1 MNINVNNCIIHDDEN
16 NFLFCVHRK
25 YGLSY
30 TNPNVRTEWKYKFIP
45 MQVANREKC
54 RVLLYVITGKTRSLS
69 SMVEVSQKTRSNAIV
84 KDHW

>member
-1 MNINVNNCIIHDDEN
+1 MMMNELMKITFYFVC
-16 NFLFCVHRK
+16 HRK

-69 SMVEVSQKTRSNAIV
+69 YMIEVSQKTGSDVLI
-84 KDHW
+84 KDNW

>member
-1 MNINVNNCIIHDDEN
+1 MMINELMKITFYFVC
-16 NFLFCVHRK
+16 HRK

-69 SMVEVSQKTRSNAIV
+69 SMIEVSQKTGSDVLI
-84 KDHW
+84 KDNW

>member
-1 MNINVNNCIIHDDEN
+1 MMMNELMKITFYFVC
-16 NFLFCVHRK
+16 HRK

-69 SMVEVSQKTRSNAIV
+69 SMIEVSQKTGSDVLI
-84 KDHW
+84 KDNW